1 MEKNLSSVLK
11 RFPHLG
17 VEIFN
22 NLDNKNL
29 TKCKEVSRYQR
40 KFLEEKKLLW
50 TRMIEKYIVNHQRR
64 LDVFKEDWNLMMK
77 KVPVKIVKE
86 LALAVEQFYTLRQTQ
101 HGAQLSFY
109 FQHSPHHIAAESGS
123 LSLYKF
129 IAQKTK
135 VLNPARKDG
144 FTAFHFAAQ
153 EGHLDLCK
161 YFVDNLDGDKNPPCN
176 PGCGRR
182 TPLHEAAFQGDLEV
196 FKYIANQANNKN
208 PVDEDGK
215 TPLHNAVTHRHI
227 QIVKCIMDLID
238 EEKKSDPLTFFLSMN
253 KNVKN
258 NLGLT
263 PIHIAVQRRNYEIC
277 KVLIDHGADPNPT
290 SDNGT
295 SALAMAGTN
304 QEIRDLILKNL

>member
-1 MEKNLSSVLK
+1 
-11 RFPHLG
+11 
-17 VEIFN
+17 
-22 NLDNKNL
+22 
-29 TKCKEVSRYQR
+29 
-40 KFLEEKKLLW
+40 
-50 TRMIEKYIVNHQRR
+50 MIEKYYVNH
-64 LDVFKEDWNLMMK
+64 LEFKEDWSLIMK

-86 LALAVEQFYTLRQTQ
+86 LALAVEQFYTLRLTQ
-101 HGAQLSFY
+101 ISFY
-109 FQHSPHHIAAESGS
+109 FQHSPHHIAAERGS

-129 IAQKTK
+129 IAQKTT

-153 EGHLDLCK
+153 EGHFDVCK

-176 PGCGRR
+176 PGCRRR
-182 TPLHEAAFQGDLEV
+182 TPLHEAAFQGDLAV
-196 FKYIANQANNKN
+196 FKYIADQANNKN

-215 TPLHNAVTHRHI
+215 TPLHNAVTHGHI
-227 QIVKCIMDLID
+227 QIVKCIIDLID

-263 PIHIAVQRRNYEIC
+263 PMHIAVQRRNYEIC

-295 SALAMAGTN
+295 SALDMAGTN
-304 QEIRDLILKNL
+304 QKIRDLILKNP